1 MAEKEKEPTV
11 HIIHEPVFPSSFSQ
25 ALSFFKHLATFFASS
40 LRREPIN
47 SKTEF
52 AEIPDN
58 YIIVK

>member
-25 ALSFFKHLATFFASS
+25 ALSFFKHLATFFASP
-40 LRREPIN
+40 RKGN
-47 SKTEF
+47 SRNRKTEL
-52 AEIPDN
+52 AETPEY